1 MYVLA
6 QNYQTLDIFTTL
18 KIWNSFFYWAFSFVG
33 KVVTL
38 RVRILK
44 AGKFKK
50 K

>member
-6 QNYQTLDIFTTL
+6 QNYQTLDVYTTL
-18 KIWNSFFYWAFSFVG
+18 KIWNSFYWAFSFVG

-38 RVRILK
+38 RVRIFK